1 MSTGVILTL
10 HQASEDIT
18 IYAGLTMFM
27 DGILEDVLNIIVFL
41 CLKTFREKSIQSPIA
56 DALACYITN
65 VAFRQYHLYGFL
77 LSPRY
82 NIRNLANQTVP
93 LVRRYSVKQLTKIVL
108 NQILSNFI
116 FTSPYSIA
124 SILIFSM
131 ANVSDPIII
140 AQLNF
145 TNVLTMLLYYLSFAC
160 LFYVYTCAS
169 ERFRK
174 QVMYALFEVHLK
186 RWRKP
191 RILINQHILWD
202 CCVFLVRLIL
212 GKIPM
217 LTVSTTLRFFLW
229 ALCSITVHG
238 ALRFAN
244 YYQDHMVLRRAP
256 QQAISVTLAAQIDE
270 GPFQLQ
276 VTQPFANRSMQTITL
291 NDVLFG
297 DVWICSGQSNMQFA
311 VSRMFNATI
320 EIENAG
326 KYSKVRL
333 FVASTAQAYTPQ
345 EELLS
350 IGLRWSVASAT
361 SVASGYTSAVC

>member
-27 DGILEDVLNIIVFL
+27 GGILEDVLNIIVFL

-174 QVMYALFEVHLK
+174 QVMYVLFEVHLK

-191 RILINQHILWD
+191 RIVINQ
-202 CCVFLVRLIL
+202 
-212 GKIPM
+212 
-217 LTVSTTLRFFLW
+217 
-229 ALCSITVHG
+229 
-238 ALRFAN
+238 
-244 YYQDHMVLRRAP
+244 
-256 QQAISVTLAAQIDE
+256 SVTLAAQIDE

-276 VTQPFANRSMQTITL
+276 VTQPFANGSMQTITL